1 MSNHN
6 HPFSSLSGG
15 GTGNNG
21 YSQFDPESG
30 VSMGRKKSL
39 IRRDRSKRS
48 SNSTTQTGASSAN
61 PPSKYLSNPSL
72 RSSMDFASFNMAHSE
87 NSIPME
93 DLNVNPN
100 AASNIN
106 DENASALNPF
116 SSTPQTQRIASP
128 QFLNTPTD
136 AGAAYL
142 EVPTDAPS
150 TSANAQQQQ
159 QPTQQQQPLLHP
171 SAANKTS
178 PVREQFGLNDEDPN
192 DNDNLPLG
200 AGYTSLPPKRTDLE
214 EERKGFPY
222 WKVFCYAVTFW
233 APPPFLKLIGLD
245 SKERRYA
252 WREKMGLIAII
263 LVIVRYFIK

>member
-1 MSNHN
+1 
-6 HPFSSLSGG
+6 
-15 GTGNNG
+15 
-21 YSQFDPESG
+21 
-30 VSMGRKKSL
+30 
-39 IRRDRSKRS
+39 
-48 SNSTTQTGASSAN
+48 
-61 PPSKYLSNPSL
+61 
-72 RSSMDFASFNMAHSE
+72 MAHSE

-93 DLNVNPN
+93 DLSAN
-100 AASNIN
+100 ANATSNIN
-106 DENASALNPF
+106 DDENASALNPF
-116 SSTPQTQRIASP
+116 SSTPQTQRNASP
-128 QFLNTPTD
+128 QFLNTPTEG
-136 AGAAYL
+136 GAAYL

-150 TSANAQQQQ
+150 TSTNAQQ
-159 QPTQQQQPLLHP
+159 QPTQQQQPLLQP
-171 SAANKTS
+171 STANKTS

-200 AGYTSLPPKRTDLE
+200 GGYTSLPPKRTDLE

-263 LVIVRYFIK
+263 MVIMGIIAFLTFGFTRSACTGLTRRLQQADILSSNVVINGRTYDLSRSAHPAATNVDAGTNV